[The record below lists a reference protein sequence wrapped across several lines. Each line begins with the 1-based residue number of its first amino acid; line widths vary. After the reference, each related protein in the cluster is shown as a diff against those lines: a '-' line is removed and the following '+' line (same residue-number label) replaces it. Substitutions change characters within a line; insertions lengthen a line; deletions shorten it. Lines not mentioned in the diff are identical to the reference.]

1 MADALV
7 FISVVQA
14 TTQLIE
20 QAFRIFARLRK
31 AHNRQKALVDVLNRH
46 KNEIESVKLIIGILD
61 DEEELQ
67 QLATVLAELVR
78 MQAVQNKL
86 ADLLGTLDPKMRSPV
101 NQFTRQLVHG
111 SADEKKL
118 GSIMDEMS
126 HIKSSLLLCIQVSN
140 VGVTRSIEKE
150 IVANAE
156 VIQRIDQNLREHIQ
170 NCEGLRIA
178 RLLKGRRPSNDGTV
192 PLTLAD
198 LASLNDDEN
207 SENSGDE
214 TLIGDSD
221 TCSQEIPLKTERIV
235 RRNEVHNKALQ
246 VNAALGEDL
255 WKDVNRL
262 VIEDNKADSQGI
274 QINYAMPRD
283 MMMMMLDQ
291 QSKAIAVSSSISGAP
306 RHDRIMVQV

>member
-1 MADALV
+1 MGSNPHPAHERADALV

-118 GSIMDEMS
+118 D
-126 HIKSSLLLCIQVSN
+126 
-140 VGVTRSIEKE
+140 
-150 IVANAE
+150 
-156 VIQRIDQNLREHIQ
+156 
-170 NCEGLRIA
+170 
-178 RLLKGRRPSNDGTV
+178 DGTV